1 MTNTTDKGVPL
12 MKPTFFDDNDPN
24 NPKRKTYIEHEAVL
38 KIIYDIKENKEI
50 PKNYGTLLDIIRSI
64 RNLPTADVVEVV
76 RCKDC
81 EYWGGVIYGFV
92 CRKFSG
98 IETKICMHADEF
110 CSYGK
115 RKGD

>member
-1 MTNTTDKGVPL
+1 MTNTTDKGAPL

-24 NPKRKTYIEHEAVL
+24 NPKRKTYIECEAVL

-81 EYWGGVIYGFV
+81 IFSRPVIGTAYLKFCKKFDYEMWHEGFCYYG
-92 CRKFSG
+92 
-98 IETKICMHADEF
+98 EKI
-110 CSYGK
+110 
-115 RKGD
+115 GD